1 MIKLIATDL
10 GGSLL
15 NDNKHIPDNLYYV
28 LKKLAEAGWPFVTEN
43 GVQRLKD
50 KYPLRG
56 GDNNK
61 NGVTNTINDYII
73 EKTKQ
78 L

>member
-1 MIKLIATDL
+1 M
-10 GGSLL
+10 
-15 NDNKHIPDNLYYV
+15 
-28 LKKLAEAGWPFVTEN
+28 EN
-43 GVQRLKD
+43 SVQRLKD